1 MKVDTNLL
9 KSIIT
14 AQVDEI
20 ETIAGTIP
28 LEQIDQK
35 SFIFDRHEGEKIAY
49 YKLLN
54 IISEMEEFRNRRE
67 ELNEIGDIND

>member
-1 MKVDTNLL
+1 MKVDTTLL

-14 AQVDEI
+14 TQIDEI
-20 ETIAGTIP
+20 EAIAGTIP

-35 SFIFDRHEGEKIAY
+35 SFIHGKHEGERIAY
-49 YKLLN
+49 YKILN

-67 ELNEIGDIND
+67 ELNEMEDLDD

>member
-9 KSIIT
+9 RSKIINQSNDIESI
-14 AQVDEI
+14 V
-20 ETIAGTIP
+20 GTLL

-35 SFIFDRHEGEKIAY
+35 SFVHGKHEGEKIAY
-49 YKLLN
+49 CKILN

-67 ELNEIGDIND
+67 ELNEIGE

>member
-1 MKVDTNLL
+1 MKVDTTLL

-14 AQVDEI
+14 TQVDEI
-20 ETIAGTIP
+20 ETIAGAIP

-35 SFIFDRHEGEKIAY
+35 SFIHGKHEGERIAY
-49 YKLLN
+49 YKILN

-67 ELNEIGDIND
+67 ELNEIGDIDD

>member
-14 AQVDEI
+14 TQVNEI
-20 ETIAGTIP
+20 ESIAGTIP

-35 SFIFDRHEGEKIAY
+35 SFTYGKHEGERIAY
-49 YKLLN
+49 YKILN

-67 ELNEIGDIND
+67 ELNEIGDTND

>member
-1 MKVDTNLL
+1 MKADTNLL

-14 AQVDEI
+14 TQIDEI

-35 SFIFDRHEGEKIAY
+35 SFIHGKHKGERIAY
-49 YKLLN
+49 YKIFN

-67 ELNEIGDIND
+67 ELNEIGEIDD

>member
-14 AQVDEI
+14 TQLDKI
-20 ETIAGTIP
+20 ETTARAIP

-35 SFIFDRHEGEKIAY
+35 SFIYGKHEGEKIAY
-49 YKLLN
+49 YKLFN

-67 ELNEIGDIND
+67 ELNEIGELND

>member
-14 AQVDEI
+14 TQDNEI
-20 ETIAGTIP
+20 EAIAGTIP

-35 SFIFDRHEGEKIAY
+35 SFMIGKHEGEKIAY
-49 YKLLN
+49 YKILN

-67 ELNEIGDIND
+67 ELNEIGEIDD

>member
-14 AQVDEI
+14 TQVNEI
-20 ETIAGTIP
+20 ESIAGTIP

-35 SFIFDRHEGEKIAY
+35 SFIYGKHEGERIAY
-49 YKLLN
+49 YKILN

>member
-1 MKVDTNLL
+1 MKVDTTLL

-14 AQVDEI
+14 TQIDEI
-20 ETIAGTIP
+20 ETTARAIP

-35 SFIFDRHEGEKIAY
+35 SFIHGKHEGERIAY
-49 YKLLN
+49 YKILN

-67 ELNEIGDIND
+67 ELNEMEDLDD

>member
-35 SFIFDRHEGEKIAY
+35 SFIFGRHEGEKIAY